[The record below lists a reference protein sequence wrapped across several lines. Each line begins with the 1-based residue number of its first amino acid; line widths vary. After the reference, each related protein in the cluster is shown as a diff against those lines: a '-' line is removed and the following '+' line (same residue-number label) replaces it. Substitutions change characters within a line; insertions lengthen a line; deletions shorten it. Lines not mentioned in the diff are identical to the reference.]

1 MSKIKELL
9 MKYEPNFTEFL
20 TRKPNAM
27 TNNELLTR
35 KPIAITNEEASGAV
49 SKALKNLPKIPALEP
64 AHPRP
69 LPPLEHL
76 LGDT

>member
-9 MKYEPNFTEFL
+9 MKYEPNFT
-20 TRKPNAM
+20 
-27 TNNELLTR
+27 ELLTR

>member
-1 MSKIKELL
+1 LSKIKELL
-9 MKYEPNFTEFL
+9 MEYEPNFT
-20 TRKPNAM
+20 
-27 TNNELLTR
+27 ELLTR

>member
-9 MKYEPNFTEFL
+9 MKYEPNFTG
-20 TRKPNAM
+20 
-27 TNNELLTR
+27 LLTR